1 MKTLEDLFLDSL
13 ADMYYAE
20 NQLTKALPKMAKAA
34 TDDQLRA
41 AFETH
46 LTETEGHVEKLE
58 EVFETFGKTPKSKKC
73 QAILGIIKEA
83 DEIVDENKKSP
94 TINAAL
100 IFAGQKAE
108 HYEIASYGGLREWA
122 KLLGNED
129 AADIIDEIL
138 DQEKAADAK
147 LGELAESH
155 CNESARNEGVE
166 KTEMAE
172 RRS

>member
-20 NQLTKALPKMAKAA
+20 NQLVKALPKMAKAA
-34 TDDQLRA
+34 THEHLRM

-46 LTETEGHVEKLE
+46 LTETEGHVQKLE
-58 EVFETFGKTPKSKKC
+58 AVFEAFGKSPKSKKC
-73 QAILGIIKEA
+73 HAILGIISEA
-83 DEIVDENKKSP
+83 EEIASENKNSP

-108 HYEIASYGGLREWA
+108 HYEIASYGGLRDWA

-129 AADIIDEIL
+129 AANILDEIL
-138 DQEKAADAK
+138 DEEKAADAK
-147 LGELAESH
+147 LSELAETD
-155 CNESARNEGVE
+155 CNESAQNED
-166 KTEMAE
+166 AE
-172 RRS
+172 EFKKAA